1 MKNICL
7 NVCKLQVTHFE
18 KTAPFGLFITG
29 AHAAYIVATG
39 ATHGSFRSQGLTVL

>member
-7 NVCKLQVTHFE
+7 IVCKLQVTH
-18 KTAPFGLFITG
+18 KLHKLQVTHIAG

-39 ATHGSFRSQGLTVL
+39 ATYGSFRSQGLTVL